1 MKSAYAIA
9 ILSIFGGLLVH
20 LMVLL
25 VIRIEGPQS
34 KQPLPDRYQVQYLG
48 SLGEDTAPA
57 IIDQAVLNDSAPLFM
72 PTEWNLVSEMSN
84 VASLQSATEI
94 FEPFT
99 PQLSIADAKPT
110 APMQGRVRID
120 GQSSR
125 LPQGSAFVLSRF
137 GRKEQKSLSSISQG
151 VSFSVSQVGLS
162 AGNSQEEHKIPTS
175 MHALAPE
182 SLWNPVQ
189 LFLHLQ
195 GGVPIG
201 LPLVAQSSGFADWD
215 TSLQGFFT
223 QLSFYRQLKD
233 GYYQIW
239 VYP

>member
-9 ILSIFGGLLVH
+9 ILSIIGGLLVH

-34 KQPLPDRYQVQYLG
+34 KQPDPDLHRVQYLG
-48 SLGEDTAPA
+48 NLGEDTAPA

-72 PTEWNLVSEMSN
+72 PTEWNPVSEMSN

-99 PQLSIADAKPT
+99 PQLSIVDAKPT
-110 APMQGRVRID
+110 SPTQGRVRID

-137 GRKEQKSLSSISQG
+137 GRKEQKSLTSISRG
-151 VSFSVSQVGLS
+151 VSFSVVQVGLLSDISYEDHNLPVSMLAS
-162 AGNSQEEHKIPTS
+162 APG
-175 MHALAPE
+175 

-195 GGVPIG
+195 KGVPIG

-215 TSLQGFFT
+215 TSLQGYFT

>member
-1 MKSAYAIA
+1 MKSAYTIA
-9 ILSIFGGLLVH
+9 ILSILGGLLVH

-34 KQPLPDRYQVQYLG
+34 PQPHPDLHRVQYLG
-48 SLGEDTAPA
+48 SLGENTAPA
-57 IIDQAVLNDSAPLFM
+57 IFDQAALYDSAPLFM

-99 PQLSIADAKPT
+99 PQLSIVDAKPT
-110 APMQGRVRID
+110 SPTQGRVRID

-125 LPQGSAFVLSRF
+125 LPQGSAFMLSRF
-137 GRKEQKSLSSISQG
+137 GRKEQKSLTSISRG
-151 VSFSVSQVGLS
+151 VSFSVAQVGLS
-162 AGNSQEEHKIPTS
+162 SDNAYEDHNLPTS
-175 MHALAPE
+175 IHASAPE

-215 TSLQGFFT
+215 SSLQGYFT
-223 QLSFYRQLKD
+223 QLAFFRQLKD